1 MIKAKRA
8 LDKAEA
14 QRKLQAARE
23 QFLLLPETEKV
34 DLRVCQMQ
42 DLLTEISDSSLD
54 AIVSDPPEECA
65 RFYGELAEL
74 AATALKPRGTLAV
87 TCGQGHLPQV
97 LAEMAEHI
105 PYRWTMCYLAVDQAV
120 QVWDSNVSTSWK
132 PLLVFGRG
140 QKWMGDVVKGDME
153 KLVERL
159 TEPGMLVCDPF
170 LGPGE
175 IAVACV
181 NLTRRIIGCDADKSR
196 VEKARARTTLAR
208 RSDPRVCGRAVAFL

>member
-1 MIKAKRA
+1 MRATACAVQECNEVHSRDFGFRRLGQRGCTMRTYAMIKAKRA

-74 AATALKPRGTLAV
+74 
-87 TCGQGHLPQV
+87 
-97 LAEMAEHI
+97 
-105 PYRWTMCYLAVDQAV
+105 
-120 QVWDSNVSTSWK
+120 
-132 PLLVFGRG
+132 
-140 QKWMGDVVKGDME
+140 
-153 KLVERL
+153 
-159 TEPGMLVCDPF
+159 
-170 LGPGE
+170 
-175 IAVACV
+175 
-181 NLTRRIIGCDADKSR
+181 
-196 VEKARARTTLAR
+196 
-208 RSDPRVCGRAVAFL
+208 